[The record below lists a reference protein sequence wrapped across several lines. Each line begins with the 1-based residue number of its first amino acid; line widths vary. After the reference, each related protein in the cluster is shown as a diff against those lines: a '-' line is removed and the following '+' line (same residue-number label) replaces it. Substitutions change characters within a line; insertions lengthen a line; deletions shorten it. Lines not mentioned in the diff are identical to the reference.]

1 MLHACMGMR
10 FDAGRRAHASVS
22 MAPIVFQIGLYL
34 TGRCIEDS
42 GDNQESGSAR
52 RIYLIVTAEITGR
65 RYSVGSALADA
76 VLLSGV
82 PENASAKADP
92 TK

>member
-1 MLHACMGMR
+1 MLQISLSRMH
-10 FDAGRRAHASVS
+10 DPTSSRRK
-22 MAPIVFQIGLYL
+22 YL
-34 TGRCIEDS
+34 AQLDIP
-42 GDNQESGSAR
+42 
-52 RIYLIVTAEITGR
+52 
-65 RYSVGSALADA
+65 VGSALADA